1 MTIMDDEIYGEN
13 VLDWDETDVEAGMT
27 HGQLR
32 ERRIVEAISNVKADV
47 EWLNLK
53 IEEYYTSHWRDDDS
67 PLAEMTFGVKR
78 MAV

>member
-1 MTIMDDEIYGEN
+1 MTIMNDEIYGSDIN
-13 VLDWDETDVEAGMT
+13 DWYLEDVEAGMT

-32 ERRIVEAISNVKADV
+32 ERRIAEAISNVKADV

-53 IEEYYTSHWRDDDS
+53 IEEYYASHWRDDDS

-78 MAV
+78 MAI